1 MHIYLQ
7 NIAAGKK
14 SPRFY
19 HLMLQKDLLE
29 GWTLIREWG
38 AQGSPG
44 RVRCDHHLTREDA
57 ISALINVRDA
67 QIRRGFQV
75 VFSQGEE
82 YQRDYE

>member
-1 MHIYLQ
+1 MHIYMQ
-7 NIAAGKK
+7 NIAIDRI

-29 GWTLIREWG
+29 GWTVIREWG

-44 RVRCDHHLTREDA
+44 RVRRDQHMSREDA
-57 ISALINVRDA
+57 ISALMDFRDA
-67 QIRRGFQV
+67 QLRRGFRV

-82 YQRDYE
+82 HYE

>member
-1 MHIYLQ
+1 MHIYMQ
-7 NIAAGKK
+7 NIAAGNQ

-38 AQGSPG
+38 AQGLPG
-44 RVRCDHHLTREDA
+44 RVKRDHHESREDA
-57 ISALINVRDA
+57 IAALLHVRDA

-75 VFSQGEE
+75 VFTQGEGIQNGRE
-82 YQRDYE
+82 